1 MRKQGTHA
9 WLPTRWVF
17 LWAMGYM
24 ADGLWYMKFDV
35 TQWQR
40 DLDEH
45 PLEIKGAWI
54 TICCKLWW
62 ASKRGELTLNIERWA
77 TLLRID
83 VADVNRII
91 NYLENEKICDTQR
104 HPNGYVTIMSRKML
118 RDDKDRELSRL
129 RQRKHRSHINVTQGN
144 DDVTHDVTPESKSK
158 SKNKEIPLCQ
168 HKEIVQTYNGILG
181 HLLTPVR
188 YELWNGSERYKNL
201 QARWRSGEKYQT
213 LEFWR
218 GLFEYIRDKC
228 PFLIGTTGQTFKAD
242 LGWIVKKN
250 NFIKIIEGNYE
261 RR

>member
-1 MRKQGTHA
+1 MDWYKHSTSSHDDPDISDAMDEFGHVAYAAFFISLEIYGQEYNHMNGDGWLTLSKRFLARKLRISQTKVEQILNFYSERQRIMVKVAENGIAIKCPKFIDIASNWTKRTKT
-9 WLPTRWVF
+9 LPTE
-17 LWAMGYM
+17 
-24 ADGLWYMKFDV
+24 GL
-35 TQWQR
+35 QR
-40 DLDEH
+40 DSVA
-45 PLEIKGAWI
+45 PTA
-54 TICCKLWW
+54 
-62 ASKRGELTLNIERWA
+62 IE
-77 TLLRID
+77 
-83 VADVNRII
+83 
-91 NYLENEKICDTQR
+91 EEEEEEK
-104 HPNGYVTIMSRKML
+104 K
-118 RDDKDRELSRL
+118 
-129 RQRKHRSHINVTQGN
+129 KH
-144 DDVTHDVTPESKSK
+144 
-158 SKNKEIPLCQ
+158 LCL

-250 NFIKIIEGNYE
+250 NFIKIIEGKYE